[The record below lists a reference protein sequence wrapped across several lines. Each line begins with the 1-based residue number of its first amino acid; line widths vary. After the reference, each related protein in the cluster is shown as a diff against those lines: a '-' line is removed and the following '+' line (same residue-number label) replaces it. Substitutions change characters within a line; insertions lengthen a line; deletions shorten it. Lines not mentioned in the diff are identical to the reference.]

1 MADND
6 RKADPGTKVFNAL
19 TTMAAGFVARK
30 LITYAWTKVTGKE
43 PPTNPEDPQ
52 VAFVEALSWSVLTGV
67 TVAAFRLLA
76 IRAVAR
82 RTALGGADREAA
94 NAARRLSRALPA
106 DKLTIAVFCKLAPV
120 VHKEAP
126 GTRELVR
133 LPRNHPEREFLV
145 RQVSPR

>member
-30 LITYAWTKVTGKE
+30 LITYAWTKVTGKQ

-52 VAFVEALSWSVLTGV
+52 VAFVEALSWSVVTGV

-82 RTALGGADREAA
+82 RTALRGADREAA
-94 NAARRLSRALPA
+94 NAA
-106 DKLTIAVFCKLAPV
+106 D
-120 VHKEAP
+120 
-126 GTRELVR
+126 G
-133 LPRNHPEREFLV
+133 
-145 RQVSPR
+145 